1 MTKYMDYMIS
11 PYPIRT
17 YEPLV
22 DPSKLKLKSLAF
34 HSAGHLPGRTLQRV
48 NSVFAHWAF
57 VMITGGEG
65 FYQVNDGE
73 RQKVVP
79 GSWFCL
85 YPGAVFNYGPN
96 RGGFWDEYYFTVYG
110 ERVDEWL
117 QNWLNNPE
125 QVKHGITDDALLHRM
140 EMMLMLIDSNQPG
153 NLDRAA
159 MMLELF
165 LYELV
170 VQIEQTQAG
179 HRGTFTLKIIEDLSR
194 SIYVQQKP
202 EEIADRHH
210 ISVSTLRRIVHEYS
224 GYPLNEFIHRLKI
237 AEAKNLLLN
246 TEMSVKELAEAL
258 GYQDMFYFS
267 RVFKRVTG
275 ISPSSYRKRGG
286 NS

>member
-1 MTKYMDYMIS
+1 MGVCHDNGWGRLLSGQRWGEAEGLTWILVLSIS
-11 PYPIRT
+11 R
-17 YEPLV
+17 
-22 DPSKLKLKSLAF
+22 
-34 HSAGHLPGRTLQRV
+34 
-48 NSVFAHWAF
+48 
-57 VMITGGEG
+57 
-65 FYQVNDGE
+65 
-73 RQKVVP
+73 
-79 GSWFCL
+79 
-85 YPGAVFNYGPN
+85 AVFNYGPN
-96 RGGFWDEYYFTVYG
+96 SGGFWDEYYFTVSG

-117 QNWLNNPE
+117 QNWLHNPE
-125 QVKHGITDDALLHRM
+125 LVKHGVVDDALLHRM
-140 EMMLMLIDSNQPG
+140 EMMLMMIDSNQPG

-170 VQIEQTQAG
+170 VQVEQTQAG
-179 HRGTFTLKIIEDLSR
+179 HRGTFTLKVIEDLAR
-194 SIYVQQKP
+194 SIYVEQQP

-210 ISVSTLRRIVHEYS
+210 ISVSTLRRIVHEHS

-275 ISPSSYRKRGG
+275 ISPSGYRKRGG
-286 NS
+286 SS

>member
-1 MTKYMDYMIS
+1 
-11 PYPIRT
+11 
-17 YEPLV
+17 
-22 DPSKLKLKSLAF
+22 
-34 HSAGHLPGRTLQRV
+34 
-48 NSVFAHWAF
+48 
-57 VMITGGEG
+57 
-65 FYQVNDGE
+65 
-73 RQKVVP
+73 
-79 GSWFCL
+79 
-85 YPGAVFNYGPN
+85 
-96 RGGFWDEYYFTVYG
+96 
-110 ERVDEWL
+110 
-117 QNWLNNPE
+117 
-125 QVKHGITDDALLHRM
+125 M
-140 EMMLMLIDSNQPG
+140 EMLLMLIDSNQPG